1 MMKFNLTEFIMKT
14 LLAMWVGGKEE
25 YKIRQYALKRYNRG
39 ILSEEDLMIV
49 DSWFMEPDINTSE
62 EDKNNEK

>member
-1 MMKFNLTEFIMKT
+1 MKFNLTEFIMKT
-14 LLAMWVGGKEE
+14 LLDMWVGGEKE

-39 ILSEEDLMIV
+39 ILSEEDIMIV
-49 DSWFMEPDINTSE
+49 DSWFMEPVKNISE

>member
-1 MMKFNLTEFIMKT
+1 MKLNLSEFIMKT
-14 LLAMWVGGKEE
+14 LLSMWLNNEKE
-25 YKIRQYALKRYNRG
+25 YKIRKYALKRYNRG

>member
-1 MMKFNLTEFIMKT
+1 MKFNLTEFIMKT
-14 LLAMWVGGKEE
+14 LQAMWVGGKEE
-25 YKIRQYALKRYNRG
+25 YKIRQYALKHYNRG

-49 DSWFMEPDINTSE
+49 DSWFLEPDINTSE